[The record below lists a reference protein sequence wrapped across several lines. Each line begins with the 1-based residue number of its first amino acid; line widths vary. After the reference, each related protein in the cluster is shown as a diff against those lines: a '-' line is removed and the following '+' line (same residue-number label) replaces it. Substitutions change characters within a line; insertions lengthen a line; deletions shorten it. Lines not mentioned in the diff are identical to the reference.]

1 MNDENRLYL
10 LRIARESIW
19 EALTGEPSATSRLIE
34 QNPPHELQGA
44 EGAFVTLKRKG
55 ISPGGEGALRG
66 CIGNILGQ
74 KPLFRLVHRLARE
87 SAFHD
92 PRFHAVRLEELA
104 HLTIEISVLTIPKP
118 IGSPNDIVVGTDG
131 VLLTC
136 GHHRAVFLPQVA
148 TEQGWDRDTMLNH
161 LAMKAGMYPT
171 AWQQSDCLFEVFQ
184 AEVFEEEV

>member
-1 MNDENRLYL
+1 MNEENRQHL
-10 LRIARESIW
+10 LRIARESIQ
-19 EALTGEPSATSRLIE
+19 ETLTGEPSATFALIE
-34 QNPPHELQGA
+34 RNPPHELQGA

-55 ISPGGEGALRG
+55 ISPGGDGALRG

-74 KPLFRLVHRLARE
+74 KPLYRLIQRLARE

-92 PRFHAVRLEELA
+92 PRFQAVHLEELA
-104 HLTIEISVLTIPKP
+104 HLTIEISVLTIPRP
-118 IGSPNDIVVGTDG
+118 IESPEEIVVGTDG

-148 TEQGWDRDTMLNH
+148 TEQGWDRETMLNH

-171 AWQQSDCLFEVFQ
+171 AWQQSECLFEVFQ
-184 AEVFEEEV
+184 AEVFEEDM